1 MNPYLDIDRAMLGDI
16 YTSTETLDNL
26 TVLCDDFGSRSPG
39 TPEERAAAEFMR
51 DRLISYGIDAR
62 LEPFDYRAW
71 ERDDVAIGV
80 SAPFAAEIPGI
91 SLPYCP
97 PCDLTAPLVL
107 LDDGAPATFEANAD
121 RIKGAVVA
129 VSSAPPPGLGRTVHR
144 TEMFQR
150 SALAGAVGFIFVG
163 MYEGRGVETGSLDS
177 DREAL
182 IPGFSIGHE
191 DAEFLRRQEARKGA
205 LTVAMRTGGRTYD
218 TVSWNVVADI
228 PGETDEF
235 VMLGCHYDGHDI
247 AQGAMDPA
255 SGTVA
260 AIEAARVLNA
270 HAGSMRCGLRVIL
283 WGSEEI
289 GLTGA
294 HRDMA
299 ENADLLAN
307 MRYLLNCDAAGGHGE
322 KGVIINQWPALEPL
336 FDEWAD
342 QMTDLHYGQSAHAF
356 SDHYPYLVEGLCTS
370 YIGNPRGK
378 FTGRGWGH
386 TRFDTLDKIDI
397 RNLRAASSL
406 AARVTL
412 RAANAEEWPVSRRPR
427 ADVETMMDAEADLR
441 EMRVVKKAY
450 RELYDASGKAPVT
463 AS

>member
-1 MNPYLDIDRAMLGDI
+1 MPSPIA
-16 YTSTETLDNL
+16 TER
-26 TVLCDDFGSRSPG
+26 VL
-39 TPEERAAAEFMR
+39 
-51 DRLISYGIDAR
+51 YNQ
-62 LEPFDYRAW
+62 
-71 ERDDVAIGV
+71 
-80 SAPFAAEIPGI
+80 
-91 SLPYCP
+91 
-97 PCDLTAPLVL
+97 VL
-107 LDDGAPATFEANAD
+107 LE
-121 RIKGAVVA
+121 
-129 VSSAPPPGLGRTVHR
+129 H
-144 TEMFQR
+144 
-150 SALAGAVGFIFVG
+150 GF
-163 MYEGRGVETGSLDS
+163 
-177 DREAL
+177 
-182 IPGFSIGHE
+182 
-191 DAEFLRRQEARKGA
+191 
-205 LTVAMRTGGRTYD
+205 
-218 TVSWNVVADI
+218 
-228 PGETDEF
+228 
-235 VMLGCHYDGHDI
+235 
-247 AQGAMDPA
+247 DPA
-255 SGTVA
+255 NIIT
-260 AIEAARVLNA
+260 
-270 HAGSMRCGLRVIL
+270 MMY
-283 WGSEEI
+283 
-289 GLTGA
+289 
-294 HRDMA
+294 D
-299 ENADLLAN
+299 DLAQN
-307 MRYLLNCDAAGGHGE
+307 MQNPT